1 MRYKFRTIFTA
12 LLVLCIC
19 VIFIFGS
26 QDGTA
31 SKGTSDKVVNWI
43 IEIFD
48 MNLEGTKKEDFSNF
62 VRDAAHVTEFA
73 IMGLLAFL
81 TFVSYTRLRYTERI
95 YYPLVCCIVVA
106 CVDEFIQGLTPDRYN
121 DLHDVA
127 LDGAGAFVMILF
139 CAALVRWIKP
149 LYALVEYKSR
159 PKMLYEGSPNLLDDD
174 FIKNSGLKGMTV
186 KSILDEIKPSDE
198 STDFDTQGIVEEDLE
213 LPDQLPL
220 EAEDVVTKYLALD
233 SVAGEQPSEETESLN
248 EEIEPSNEETESLEE
263 NAEVLDETA
272 STEAEYIE
280 SAPQYIEPAQENTEE
295 ITEELAK
302 EIEMVAEEIA
312 PLVSNNESVIEIEPV
327 IEQAEPEAE
336 ESLIEIPIKEEP
348 AIEQAILKE
357 PKREEVIAK
366 RDRPIKSYPKRFPLS
381 EELYYAASVIGKV
394 NIEAAKRNERFANTA
409 VPTRKNME
417 RIYLTLGK
425 TEHTKM
431 EIVDVLNSDISYD
444 EKINLINKEEK
455 DTYEYFDSIIP
466 Q

>member
-12 LLVLCIC
+12 LLILCVC

-26 QDGTA
+26 QDGNA
-31 SKGTSDKVVNWI
+31 SEGTSDKVVDLI

-48 MNLEGTKKEDFSNF
+48 MNLEGDNKAVFSNY
-62 VRDAAHVTEFA
+62 VRAAAHVIEFA
-73 IMGLLAFL
+73 VMGLLAFL

-106 CVDEFIQGLTPDRYN
+106 CIDEFIQGFIPGRDN

-127 LDGAGAFVMILF
+127 LDGAGAIVMILL

-149 LYALVEYKSR
+149 LYALVEYKSI
-159 PKMLYEGSPNLLDDD
+159 PKMLYEGSPNLLDDE

-186 KSILDEIKPSDE
+186 KNILDEIQSSNKSAD
-198 STDFDTQGIVEEDLE
+198 SVAQGMVEEDLE
-213 LPDQLPL
+213 LPEELPS
-220 EAEDVVTKYLALD
+220 EAEAVVNQYYALD
-233 SVAGEQPSEETESLN
+233 SAAGEQPLEETDSLN
-248 EEIEPSNEETESLEE
+248 EGTEPLDEEIETFELSEIFDESVF
-263 NAEVLDETA
+263 A
-272 STEAEYIE
+272 EAEYIE
-280 SAPQYIEPAQENTEE
+280 STPQYIEPTEE
-295 ITEELAK
+295 ITEEVAE
-302 EIEMVAEEIA
+302 EIETVAEEIA
-312 PLVSNNESVIEIEPV
+312 PLVLENEIVTEIDVANEQSQPETEESVIEVPIIEGPV
-327 IEQAEPEAE
+327 IEQVTP
-336 ESLIEIPIKEEP
+336 EEP
-348 AIEQAILKE
+348 S
-357 PKREEVIAK
+357 REEVIAK

-409 VPTRKNME
+409 APTRKNME

-431 EIVDVLNSDISYD
+431 EIVDVLNSDVSYD